1 MRAGTGGAVV
11 NVSSHQ
17 ARRPVPGAAAY
28 ATAKAAVEGLT
39 RALAVDYG
47 PYGVR
52 ANALALGSVATE
64 RYAALLAGQQ
74 PQEAERTR
82 RAMARLHPLGRVGEA
97 EEVADAVAYL
107 LSDGARFI
115 SGAVLP
121 LDGGRSVR
129 GHDPEESGPGP
140 GPSLGT

>member
-1 MRAGTGGAVV
+1 M
-11 NVSSHQ
+11 
-17 ARRPVPGAAAY
+17 
-28 ATAKAAVEGLT
+28 EGLT

-64 RYAALLAGQQ
+64 RYAALLAGRQ

-140 GPSLGT
+140 EPTVGT